1 MLPVGSAR
9 TMMND
14 GVAEFCSTSCRTMLI
29 KAAPS
34 RARAEA
40 MVEEMVVTLTLT
52 LTAMA
57 MVMVNAKATGT
68 KIN

>member
-1 MLPVGSAR
+1 M
-9 TMMND
+9 T
-14 GVAEFCSTSCRTMLI
+14 LI

-34 RARAEA
+34 RARAA
-40 MVEEMVVTLTLT
+40 TMVEEMVVTLTLT

-57 MVMVNAKATGT
+57 TALVNAMATGT